1 MEVGHGDAARVSPVL
16 PTFQQAAIGRWER
29 EFRIR
34 LARGHEFISH
44 LKNASIFCD
53 YLPIACIANSL
64 GV

>member
-16 PTFQQAAIGRWER
+16 PTFQQAAIGRWKR

-44 LKNASIFCD
+44 LKNASIF
-53 YLPIACIANSL
+53 
-64 GV
+64 